1 MRVQAFGLGICP
13 ESPVW
18 LEWRG
23 QTQAASKARRRL
35 QGTETG
41 AANSQAEADSAASL
55 ESGKDATQ
63 PLRQGSDSLRYT
75 EDQVGFPAD
84 GCELPGYTSLSGYHF
99 CVFQPKLPGLATQPT
114 TPTGWTGMMCLGML
128 SGASYHVPAWA
139 LSLMQA
145 RMDAAGSCC

>member
-1 MRVQAFGLGICP
+1 MCVQAFGLGICP

-41 AANSQAEADSAASL
+41 AANSQAEADSAAGL
-55 ESGKDATQ
+55 ERGEDATQ

-75 EDQVGFPAD
+75 EDQVGFPAA
-84 GCELPGYTSLSGYHF
+84 GCEVPGYVLSI
-99 CVFQPKLPGLATQPT
+99 CQPKDFGLAIQPT
-114 TPTGWTGMMCLGML
+114 ALTGRRSML
-128 SGASYHVPAWA
+128 WSGQAVRCSILRPYLVH
-139 LSLMQA
+139 SLI
-145 RMDAAGSCC
+145 